1 MMIKNIKSILVIT
14 LPILLLSCGFKPI
27 HLKNEK
33 LINIQNISIEGESRS
48 AYFLKNGI
56 LLISDTDSKKI
67 YDIIIKVTK
76 QKNNKIK
83 NMTGKITRYTLL
95 LTTEIELKNLDNNIK
110 IKKTFARNADY
121 NVGTSHSGTINNEKN
136 ATKNITQQLLGD
148 IVNFITLSV
157 RDR

>member
-33 LINIQNISIEGESRS
+33 LINIQNISIEGERRS

-83 NMTGKITRYTLL
+83 NKRGATDCCVEKSYALG
-95 LTTEIELKNLDNNIK
+95 E
-110 IKKTFARNADY
+110 
-121 NVGTSHSGTINNEKN
+121 NVQVQSIS
-136 ATKNITQQLLGD
+136 
-148 IVNFITLSV
+148 
-157 RDR
+157 